1 MQNSYLAVQ
10 IKGYRNAITG
20 GSRENPEPNI
30 GYYAYVLTTNE
41 NLNLVSELKAIK
53 GLVSV
58 NVCSTKKRARELVEF
73 WNQCFKG
80 NGTYLF
86 DEPKC

>member
-10 IKGYRNAITG
+10 IKGYRNAITE
-20 GSRENPEPNI
+20 GSGDNPEPNI

-41 NLNLVSELKAIK
+41 NLNLVSELKAIR
-53 GLVSV
+53 GLVSA
-58 NVCSTKKRARELVEF
+58 NVYPTKKRAREMVEF
-73 WNQCFKG
+73 WNQCFKR

-86 DEPKC
+86 DEPKF